1 MMRDIWQDVTEWT
14 KAGKLFAIARVV
26 QTWRSA
32 PRSAGAGMLVD
43 EAMCVSGSVSGGC
56 IEGAVIEEALEVLQS
71 GTPRKLTY
79 GVEDEL
85 ALSVGLSCGGQVS
98 VFVEPHW
105 AFAEDSG
112 TQVVWDALQQCLRDN
127 EPAVLLTRMSGQGP
141 RHLLVRPENSTAGD
155 WGMAQ
160 KEAERLA
167 REAYDQREPEVVEL
181 AGGEVF
187 VQVFPRRD
195 QLLIIGAGHITIP
208 LVQYA
213 AALDFETV
221 VVDPRKVFASTER
234 FPVAPDHLIPEWPQE
249 ALARRSLNEDT
260 YALLLTHDP
269 KIDDPALLLLLK
281 SPVRYIGALGSR
293 RTHAKRCGRLREA
306 GFDEAAISRIKG
318 PAGLDI
324 GAESPAEMALSMIA
338 EAIAAKRGKL
348 AQDA

>member
-1 MMRDIWQDVTEWT
+1 MRDIWQDLIEWT

-127 EPAVLLTRMSGQGP
+127 EPAVLLTRMSGEGP
-141 RHLLVRPENSTAGD
+141 RHLLVRPESSTAGD
-155 WGMAQ
+155 WGVAQ
-160 KEAERLA
+160 EEAERLA

-306 GFDEAAISRIKG
+306 GVDKSAIARIKG

-338 EAIAAKRGKL
+338 EVIAAKRGKL

>member
-1 MMRDIWQDVTEWT
+1 MRDIWQDLIEWT

-127 EPAVLLTRMSGQGP
+127 EPAVLLTRMSGEGP
-141 RHLLVRPENSTAGD
+141 RHLLVRPESSTAGE
-155 WGMAQ
+155 WGVAQ
-160 KEAERLA
+160 EEAERLA

-306 GFDEAAISRIKG
+306 GVDKSAIARIKG

-338 EAIAAKRGKL
+338 EVIAAKRGKL

>member
-1 MMRDIWQDVTEWT
+1 MRDIWQDLIEWT
-14 KAGKLFAIARVV
+14 DAGKPFAVARVV

-43 EAMCVSGSVSGGC
+43 ETMRVSGSVSGGC

-105 AFAEDSG
+105 AFAEDFG
-112 TQVVWDALQQCLRDN
+112 TQAVWGALRQSLRDN
-127 EPAVLLTRMSGQGP
+127 EPAVLLTRMSGEGS
-141 RHLLVRPENSTAGD
+141 RHLLVRPESSTVGD
-155 WGMAQ
+155 WGTAQ
-160 KEAERLA
+160 AEAERLA
-167 REAYDQREPEVVEL
+167 QEAYDEREPSVLEL
-181 AGGEVF
+181 AGSEVF

-195 QLLIIGAGHITIP
+195 QLLVIGAGHITIP

-213 AALDFETV
+213 ATLDFETV
-221 VVDPRKVFASTER
+221 VVDPRKVFATTER
-234 FPVAPDHLIPEWPQE
+234 FPVAPDHLIPKWPQE
-249 ALARRSLNEDT
+249 ALAGRSLNKDT
-260 YALLLTHDP
+260 YAILLTHDP
-269 KIDDPALLLLLK
+269 KIDDPALHLLLK

-293 RTHAKRCGRLREA
+293 RTHAKRCDRLREA
-306 GFDEAAISRIKG
+306 GIDEASISRIKG

-324 GAESPAEMALSMIA
+324 GASTPAEMAISMIA

-348 AQDA
+348 A

>member
-1 MMRDIWQDVTEWT
+1 MRDIWQDLIEWT

-127 EPAVLLTRMSGQGP
+127 EPAVLLTRMSGEGP
-141 RHLLVRPENSTAGD
+141 RHLLVRPESSTAGE
-155 WGMAQ
+155 WGVAQ
-160 KEAERLA
+160 EEAERLA

-269 KIDDPALLLLLK
+269 KIDDPALHLLLK

-306 GFDEAAISRIKG
+306 GVDKSAIARIKG

-338 EAIAAKRGKL
+338 EVIAAKRGKL

>member
-1 MMRDIWQDVTEWT
+1 MRDIWQDLIEWT
-14 KAGKLFAIARVV
+14 DAGKPFVVARVV

-32 PRSAGAGMLVD
+32 PRRAGAGMLVD
-43 EAMCVSGSVSGGC
+43 ETMRVSGSVSGGC

-112 TQVVWDALQQCLRDN
+112 AQAVWGALRQSLRDN
-127 EPAVLLTRMSGQGP
+127 APAVLLTRMSGEGS
-141 RHLLVRPENSTAGD
+141 RHLLVRPESSTVGD
-155 WGMAQ
+155 WGTAQ
-160 KEAERLA
+160 AEAERLA
-167 REAYDQREPEVVEL
+167 QEAYDEREPSVLEL
-181 AGGEVF
+181 AGSEVF

-195 QLLIIGAGHITIP
+195 QLLVIGAGHITIP

-213 AALDFETV
+213 ATLDFETV
-221 VVDPRKVFASTER
+221 VVDPRKVFATTER
-234 FPVAPDHLIPEWPQE
+234 FPVAPDHLIPKWPQE
-249 ALARRSLNEDT
+249 ALAGRSLNKDT
-260 YALLLTHDP
+260 YAILLTHDP
-269 KIDDPALLLLLK
+269 KIDDPALHLLLK

-293 RTHAKRCGRLREA
+293 RTHAKRCDRLREA
-306 GFDEAAISRIKG
+306 GIDEASISRIKG

-324 GAESPAEMALSMIA
+324 GASTPAEMAISMIA

-348 AQDA
+348 A

>member
-1 MMRDIWQDVTEWT
+1 MRDIWQDVTEWT
-14 KAGKLFAIARVV
+14 DAGKPFAVARVV

-43 EAMCVSGSVSGGC
+43 EAMRVSGSVSGGC

-112 TQVVWDALQQCLRDN
+112 TQAVWKGLQQCLRDN

-160 KEAERLA
+160 EEAERLA

-260 YALLLTHDP
+260 YAILLTHDP
-269 KIDDPALLLLLK
+269 KIDDPALHLLLK

>member
-1 MMRDIWQDVTEWT
+1 MRDIWQDLIEWT

-71 GTPRKLTY
+71 GTPRKLTS

-160 KEAERLA
+160 EEAERLA

>member
-1 MMRDIWQDVTEWT
+1 MRDIWQDVTEWT

-293 RTHAKRCGRLREA
+293 RTHAKRCERLREA

>member
-1 MMRDIWQDVTEWT
+1 MRDIWQDVTEWAE
-14 KAGKLFAIARVV
+14 AGKPFAVARVV

-43 EAMCVSGSVSGGC
+43 EAMRVSGSVSGGC

-112 TQVVWDALQQCLRDN
+112 TQLVWEALRHSQREN
-127 EPAVLLTRMSGQGP
+127 EPAVLLTRMSGEGS
-141 RHLLVRPENSTAGD
+141 RHLLVRPESSTIGD
-155 WGMAQ
+155 WGTAQ
-160 KEAERLA
+160 AEAERLA
-167 REAYDQREPEVVEL
+167 REAYDRRESGVVEL
-181 AGGEVF
+181 GGGEVF

-221 VVDPRKVFASTER
+221 VVDPRKVFATTER
-234 FPVAPDHLIPEWPQE
+234 FPVPPDRLIPEWPQE
-249 ALARRSLNEDT
+249 ALAGRSLNEDT
-260 YALLLTHDP
+260 YAILLTHDP
-269 KIDDPALLLLLK
+269 KIDDPALHLLLK

-293 RTHAKRCGRLREA
+293 RTHAKRCDRLREA
-306 GFDEAAISRIKG
+306 GFEESAIGRIKG

>member
-1 MMRDIWQDVTEWT
+1 
-14 KAGKLFAIARVV
+14 
-26 QTWRSA
+26 
-32 PRSAGAGMLVD
+32 
-43 EAMCVSGSVSGGC
+43 
-56 IEGAVIEEALEVLQS
+56 
-71 GTPRKLTY
+71 
-79 GVEDEL
+79 
-85 ALSVGLSCGGQVS
+85 
-98 VFVEPHW
+98 
-105 AFAEDSG
+105 
-112 TQVVWDALQQCLRDN
+112 
-127 EPAVLLTRMSGQGP
+127 
-141 RHLLVRPENSTAGD
+141 
-155 WGMAQ
+155 MAQ